1 MFYRLENGSSRRLS
15 SVSETP
21 FSPFIS
27 RSVDRQKDVHRGTE
41 GFEASRCC
49 PSGTDTIPASAL
61 LPPGSCLWVRPPG
74 WVSLAHVAGVMKAPT
89 IFASGS
95 FFILQR
101 PPSLPPI
108 YLLYI

>member
-15 SVSETP
+15 SVCETP

-27 RSVDRQKDVHRGTE
+27 PSVDGQKDVDRGTD
-41 GFEASRCC
+41 GCEASGCC

-74 WVSLAHVAGVMKAPT
+74 WVSLAPSCLG
-89 IFASGS
+89 
-95 FFILQR
+95 L
-101 PPSLPPI
+101 PPSFPLAPSSSFKDLLP
-108 YLLYI
+108 